1 MVQESVAE
9 PCPDVVKKLSPD
21 ESFETVASIDAYLFV
36 DRGDGYRLDVHQM
49 LNPDVIGS
57 ALMRIKYALQTRDVE
72 LFYAGLAPQLTAKY
86 PKETLSEKLAGDPDL
101 NALYAA
107 LAASS
112 LDDMQ
117 CEKLD
122 KGARCF
128 ASGMTVSLELVDHNW
143 KLAGFE

>member
-1 MVQESVAE
+1 MVTESVAE
-9 PCPDVVKKLSPD
+9 PCPDVVENLSPD
-21 ESFETVASIDAYLFV
+21 ESFETVASIDAFIFV
-36 DRGDGYRLDVHQM
+36 DSGDGYRLDVHQM
-49 LNPDVIGS
+49 MNPHVIGS
-57 ALMRIKYALQTRDVE
+57 ALMRIKYALQTRDAE
-72 LFYAGLAPQLTAKY
+72 MFHDCLAQQMIARY
-86 PKETLSEKLAGDPDL
+86 PKDTLKQQLAGDPDL

-117 CEKLD
+117 CEKQD

-128 ASGMTVSLELVDHNW
+128 ASGMTVSLELVEHDW